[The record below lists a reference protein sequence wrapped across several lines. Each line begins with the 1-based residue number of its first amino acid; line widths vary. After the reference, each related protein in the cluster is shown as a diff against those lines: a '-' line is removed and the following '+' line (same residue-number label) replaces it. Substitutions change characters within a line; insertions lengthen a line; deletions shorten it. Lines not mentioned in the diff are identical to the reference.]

1 MGKIFDYDGV
11 PVLHTTSG
19 DLKGYFYD
27 GVYIYKGIPYAYAD
41 RFQMPVPSK
50 WNGVK
55 DATNYGFV
63 CPLQNQDTPNGE
75 LMVPHRYWPQDEHCQ
90 SLNIWTNKLDPEA
103 KKPVL
108 VWFHGGGYAAGSSIE
123 QVAYDGVSIAKKGD
137 SILVSV
143 NHRLNI
149 LGYLD
154 LSPFGEKYKN
164 SANAGHADMVAAL
177 QWVHDNI
184 ALFGGDP
191 ENVTIFGQ
199 SGGPTSVINAS
210 AYGVIATAL
219 KNPSITRVLGAE
231 HGIKGVLNDRLFDM
245 GQEDP
250 AELELLKYTPSSAL
264 GSCRYKMADPDVDD
278 TDYKRILEIF
288 KKYDVRYFFYNGGN
302 DSMDTCNKISK
313 YMQKVGY
320 ECRVMG
326 VPKTIDNDLC
336 LTDHT
341 PGYGSAAKYIGVVMK
356 EIIRDATVY
365 GTNYVTVVEIMGR
378 NAGWLTAAAALAKS
392 DDCEGVDMICLP
404 EVPFNV
410 EHFIEKVRAM
420 QEKKPSIVIAVSE
433 GVKLEDGRYVC
444 ELADDVHAV
453 DAFGHKALTG
463 TARYLANVVARNLDT
478 KTRCIELSTLQRCA
492 GHLTS
497 RTDITEAYQVG
508 GAAAKAAFEGV
519 TGQMVAL
526 KRISNSPY
534 QYITELHP
542 ISEVANLEKKVPLSW
557 MNENHTQMT
566 EEFLEY
572 ARPLIQAELTP
583 LYIAGLPHHI
593 YMKK

>member
-1 MGKIFDYDGV
+1 MAK
-11 PVLHTTSG
+11 
-19 DLKGYFYD
+19 
-27 GVYIYKGIPYAYAD
+27 
-41 RFQMPVPSK
+41 
-50 WNGVK
+50 
-55 DATNYGFV
+55 
-63 CPLQNQDTPNGE
+63 
-75 LMVPHRYWPQDEHCQ
+75 
-90 SLNIWTNKLDPEA
+90 NI
-103 KKPVL
+103 
-108 VWFHGGGYAAGSSIE
+108 I
-123 QVAYDGVSIAKKGD
+123 I
-137 SILVSV
+137 
-143 NHRLNI
+143 
-149 LGYLD
+149 
-154 LSPFGEKYKN
+154 
-164 SANAGHADMVAAL
+164 
-177 QWVHDNI
+177 
-184 ALFGGDP
+184 
-191 ENVTIFGQ
+191 GQ
-199 SGGPTSVINAS
+199 SGGPTAVINSSLA
-210 AYGVIATAL
+210 GVYKAAR
-219 KNPSITRVLGAE
+219 SLGADTVYGMKY
-231 HGIKGVLNDRLFDM
+231 GIEGLLKEELLELNVLLDDRM
-245 GQEDP
+245 SI
-250 AELELLKYTPSSAL
+250 ELLKRTPSSYL
-264 GSCRYKMADPDVDD
+264 GSCRFKLPDPE
-278 TDYKRILEIF
+278 TDSTPFVKLF
-288 KKYDVRYFFYNGGN
+288 TLFDKYDICAVFYIGGN
-302 DSMDTCNKISK
+302 DSMDTIAKLSR
-313 YMQKVGY
+313 YGAKVGSSV
-320 ECRVMG
+320 RFIG

-378 NAGWLTAAAALAKS
+378 NAGWLTAAAALAKG